1 MAKTISE
8 LRNQSI
14 QVRDA
19 SAAGENTATR
29 VGTVLNDIVGHIEDY
44 ENTQS
49 SNNSSQDVKIDSV
62 KTSLNAEIARA
73 KTEESNLSTLIGTER
88 TERQAAVS
96 SEETVRIQAD
106 NAEKT
111 ARMAADN
118 AEQDARIKA
127 DNAEKTARE
136 NADITLRT
144 MIQAEVSDRES
155 AVKQE
160 ETRAIA
166 AENANTQA
174 IADEIARA
182 KAAEKLNADAIASE
196 TTRATTEEKRLQGE
210 IDNTNTNVETLDDK
224 VNSNKDHFSDE
235 VARLDLTDN
244 EIKAD
249 IAAETARATAAEEDV
264 STKLSDL
271 GVKFLTLDIFAQSE
285 NVVPEI
291 AIENKYIDKQGD
303 FQDYNGY
310 HISAPIKLEAG
321 KMIYVNIIAN
331 DVTPLALSDSTI
343 NNDSK
348 VTPLFFGKNLNTH
361 QKFVYT
367 AKEDC
372 YVVVCGRSSASIKV
386 KIITNSDTD
395 NILSINDEL
404 AKKFDSAN
412 ITQELGNDK
421 NKVMSQKAVS
431 DKLSDLSF
439 NTKNVDTYSSAKTIT
454 LSTGLSNKAIG
465 TNGGI
470 VDSYVYNISTPIKL
484 EAKQMIVVEAIAN
497 YSSIICKIDSDTISE
512 NSKLTP
518 LVVFYNNPKGDIAV
532 YKYIAEEP
540 CYVVVSDRRNL
551 SETNVR
557 VIDYPYIQKSI
568 STALKEINTKILLS
582 KDIAIMISYGNKI
595 DITINKKET
604 LKDVTI
610 NIPKDVVVACKHK
623 VGYFKETVS
632 VTRTNVTQGILWAI
646 INMDSFDVSL
656 QTYSYVPNE
665 KEAYL
670 FGIDLLQYTVT
681 SYNPAIFTFNG
692 KPSLRTNDILQGQD
706 ILSNYLNEFHNK
718 YVYTDSLIDVY
729 SNMQEI
735 ELSIKL
741 KGYYIDHE
749 GNLISYELYD
759 VSSPIQLKKGET
771 IFTFVTANDS
781 TAIALCDTDDV
792 SLDSKLTSVVYGD
805 NNPAIRKFSYSAT
818 DDCYVVISGRS
829 STLTKA
835 YKTTTNSSRTSLFNI
850 KTSLE
855 QKIDELEQKIDERTQ
870 SNDSILYLNDKTI
883 VGNNIV
889 QATRPYSKDMVL
901 SHALCTL
908 SIMTDIHGYQNN
920 LQRYMD
926 FTNEYVSYID
936 DMLCLG
942 DFITDSWVN
951 TMDFFN
957 NVEGSEKILLTIGN
971 HDTCDRTQNPVVWY
985 QYAGKQA
992 YDRYFAPYIANWEV
1006 VQPENAA
1013 INGYCWYYKDYNTAK
1028 VRLIVLDCMYMFKD
1042 TEQAQLQWFT
1052 GVLTDA
1058 KEKGLSVVA
1067 AKHYPFNVVQD
1078 KDKNTFNS
1086 LDYSSYDGNSKSS
1099 MKGFLDAIETF
1110 ISSGGEFICWLNGDS
1125 HYDFQGLITGYP
1137 NQYAIAFENAGCNSQ
1152 WNDSVRIK
1160 GTKSQDSFNFVTFD
1174 TNTKLIKVVRVGNN
1188 SDRYLRHKN
1197 YICYD
1202 YKNKKIIT
1210 CE

>member
-1 MAKTISE
+1 MAEEKKIATGYIGNA
-8 LRNQSI
+8 LRS
-14 QVRDA
+14 
-19 SAAGENTATR
+19 SAADHTTTFADE
-29 VGTVLNDIVGHIEDY
+29 VFD
-44 ENTQS
+44 
-49 SNNSSQDVKIDSV
+49 
-62 KTSLNAEIARA
+62 
-73 KTEESNLSTLIGTER
+73 
-88 TERQAAVS
+88 TERQKYQNEVN
-96 SEETVRIQAD
+96 TD
-106 NAEKT
+106 L
-111 ARMAADN
+111 
-118 AEQDARIKA
+118 EQ
-127 DNAEKTARE
+127 
-136 NADITLRT
+136 
-144 MIQAEVSDRES
+144 S
-155 AVKQE
+155 
-160 ETRAIA
+160 
-166 AENANTQA
+166 
-174 IADEIARA
+174 
-182 KAAEKLNADAIASE
+182 
-196 TTRATTEEKRLQGE
+196 
-210 IDNTNTNVETLDDK
+210 VE
-224 VNSNKDHFSDE
+224 
-235 VARLDLTDN
+235 
-244 EIKAD
+244 
-249 IAAETARATAAEEDV
+249 AETARATAAEEDV

-321 KMIYVNIIAN
+321 NMIYVNIIAN
-331 DVTPLALSDSTI
+331 NVTPLALSDSTI

-348 VTPLFFGKNLNTH
+348 VTPLFFGKNLNTY

-386 KIITNSDTD
+386 KIITNPD

-412 ITQELGNDK
+412 ITQESGNDE

-454 LSTGLSNKAIG
+454 LSTGLSNKSIEI
-465 TNGGI
+465 NGVI
-470 VDSYVYNISTPIKL
+470 VDNNHYNISAPIKL

-497 YSSIICKIDSDTISE
+497 WSSIICKIDSDTISE

-518 LVVFYNNPKGDIAV
+518 LVVFNSNPTFDIAV

-540 CYVVVSDRRNL
+540 CYVVVNDRRNL
-551 SETNVR
+551 SKTNVR
-557 VIDYPYIQKSI
+557 VIDYPYMQKSI
-568 STALKEINTKILLS
+568 NTALEEASTKMATILT
-582 KDIAIMISYGNKI
+582 YGNKI

-604 LKDVTI
+604 SKDVTI
-610 NIPKDVVVACKHK
+610 NIPKDVIVAYKNK

-632 VTRTNVTQGILWAI
+632 VTRTDVIQKILWAI
-646 INMDSFDVSL
+646 INIDSFDVSL
-656 QTYSYVPNE
+656 QTYSYVPNA

-670 FGIDLLQYTVT
+670 FGIDLLQSVVT

-692 KPSLRTNDILQGQD
+692 KPSLRTEDILQGQD
-706 ILSNYLNEFHNK
+706 ILSSYLNEFHNK
-718 YVYTDSLIDVY
+718 YVYTDSLLDVY

-741 KGYYIDHE
+741 RGYYIDRE
-749 GNLISYELYD
+749 GNLTSYDSYD

-771 IFTFVTANDS
+771 IITLVIANVA

-792 SLDSKLTSVVYGD
+792 SLDSKLTSVAFGD
-805 NNPAIRKFSYSAT
+805 NNNAIRSFSYSAT
-818 DDCYVVISGRS
+818 DDCYVVISGRRPS
-829 STLTKA
+829 LTKA
-835 YKTTTNSSRTSLFNI
+835 YKVPAKDKCRNSLLKI
-850 KTSLE
+850 KKS
-855 QKIDELEQKIDERTQ
+855 LEQKIDERTQ

-883 VGNNIV
+883 VGNNIL
-889 QATRPYSKDMVL
+889 QATRQYNNNHAQL
-901 SHALCTL
+901 SNKLCTL
-908 SIMTDIHGYQNN
+908 SVLTDIHGHQNN

-942 DFITDSWVN
+942 DFISDSWVN

-957 NVEGSEKILLTIGN
+957 NVEGSKKILLTIGN
-971 HDTCDRTQNPVVWY
+971 HDTCDRTQNPVVWH

-992 YDRYFAPYIANWEV
+992 YDRYFAPYIANWKV
-1006 VQPENAA
+1006 VQPENAST
-1013 INGYCWYYKDYNTAK
+1013 NGYCWYYKDYNTAK

-1067 AKHYPFNVVQD
+1067 AKHYPFMVVQD

-1086 LDYSSYDGNSKSS
+1086 LDFGSYDGNSKSS
-1099 MKGFLDAIETF
+1099 MKGFLDAIETY

-1125 HYDFQGLITGYP
+1125 HYDFQGLITDYP
-1137 NQYAIAFENAGCNSQ
+1137 NQYAIAFENASCNST
-1152 WNDSVRIK
+1152 WNDSVRIE